1 MNGDPLITRT
11 KKARKT
17 YAFIDEGNPRVISEY
32 WFQETHEGRL
42 LFLVFYTMAC
52 RYSLC
57 SGCNLPSKMSQ
68 NHIDYRNIMRQIDS
82 VFYNILSDIEKKGL
96 KKIIVSNNGSIL
108 DEDTFSTTA
117 LLYLIAKINMECPHV
132 ETVTLETRPEY
143 VDLAELEVLARAL
156 REGDSPSALELAIGV
171 EAFDDYIRNDIFN
184 KGLEIRKL
192 HELARDIATTNAK
205 HLEKEVDDF
214 KKIRLKTY
222 FMLKPIP
229 GLSDKDAIN
238 DIKGGI
244 NLLDELAKKYDIEIN
259 MHLNPTYVA
268 RGTILE
274 HEFLKGNYTPP
285 TLASTRE
292 AVLHAKDKNIT
303 LYVGLSDEGLAVD
316 GGSFLRSDNPDEM
329 KLYEKFEKFN
339 STQDFG
345 FLE

>member
-1 MNGDPLITRT
+1 MSENPLITRT
-11 KKARKT
+11 KKAHKT
-17 YAFIDEGNPRVISEY
+17 YTFIDIGNPRVISEY
-32 WFQETHEGRL
+32 WFQETHEGKL
-42 LFLVFYTMAC
+42 LFLVFYTQAC

-57 SGCNLPSKMSQ
+57 AGCNLPSKMSQ

-82 VFYNILSDIEKKGL
+82 VFYNILSETEKQEI
-96 KKIIVSNNGSIL
+96 KKIIISNNGSIL

-156 REGDSPSALELAIGV
+156 REGYSPSALELAIGV
-171 EAFDDYIRNDIFN
+171 EAFDDHIRNDVFN

-192 HELARDIATTNAK
+192 HELAQDIAITNKK
-205 HLEKEVDDF
+205 HIEKEIDNF

-222 FMLKPIP
+222 FMLKPVP
-229 GLSDKDAIN
+229 GLTDEEAIN
-238 DIKGGI
+238 DIKRGI
-244 NLLDELAKKYDIEIN
+244 DLLDELAKKYDIEIN
-259 MHLNPTYVA
+259 MHLNPTYVS
-268 RGTILE
+268 RGTVLE
-274 HEFLKGNYTPP
+274 KEFLKGNYTPP

-316 GGSFLRSDNPDEM
+316 GGSFLRPDDPDEM
-329 KLYEKFEKFN
+329 KLFEKFEKFN
-339 STQDFG
+339 ATQNFQ
-345 FLE
+345 FLL